1 MGDLFF
7 IFPILFSLVF
17 LFVIGTFVFVIV
29 RNVKTYH
36 KNNNSPRLAVNATI
50 VDKRTHISRTRNSH
64 ASFYYVTFEVES
76 GDRMELSVGGSDFG
90 MLIDGD
96 RGRLSFQGTR
106 YLGFERD
113 INN

>member
-76 GDRMELSVGGSDFG
+76 GDRMELAVPESEYGLLVT
-90 MLIDGD
+90 GD
-96 RGRLSFQGTR
+96 LGRLTFQGTR
-106 YLGFERD
+106 YLSFERE
-113 INN
+113 